1 MMVVLMATSCNIA
14 LEKHP
19 LMAYQ
24 KQLIPY
30 KKGQKVR
37 FTNENGDTILFTT
50 KVITEWVEDVWS
62 VTRIQT
68 ECRKVN
74 LQSESGESIS
84 LELGEPDD
92 YGYYN
97 EPGLRIRVNNIHFH
111 LLFDCEGIF
120 YPNTFD
126 SLSINNRTYYK
137 VVLQEIGDA
146 STQLYYNKTYGILQV
161 NQNGKSLLTLQ
172 K

>member
-1 MMVVLMATSCNIA
+1 M
-14 LEKHP
+14 
-19 LMAYQ
+19 
-24 KQLIPY
+24 
-30 KKGQKVR
+30 
-37 FTNENGDTILFTT
+37 
-50 KVITEWVEDVWS
+50 TEWVDDEWE
-62 VTRIQT
+62 VTRVLT

-84 LELGEPDD
+84 LELGESND
-92 YGYYN
+92 YEYYN
-97 EPGLRIRVNNIHFH
+97 EPGLRIRVNNIHLH

-120 YPNTFD
+120 YTDNYQTAFD
-126 SLSINNRTYYK
+126 SFSINDRTYYN